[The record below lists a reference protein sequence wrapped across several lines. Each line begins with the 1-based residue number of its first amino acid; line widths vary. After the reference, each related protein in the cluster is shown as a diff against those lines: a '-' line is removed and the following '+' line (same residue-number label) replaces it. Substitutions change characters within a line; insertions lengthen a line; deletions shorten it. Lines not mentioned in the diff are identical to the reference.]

1 MNEQDK
7 LINQVAENIAYYRK
21 KMNLTQFE
29 LAEKLNYSDK
39 SISKWERAEGI
50 PTVVVLKE
58 ICDFFGITLN
68 DITNPKKVKI
78 NYKMKKRGLIAYF
91 YASIAFVVAVILY
104 GIFNLIDINFAAWK
118 LIIYAIPIASLV
130 LFIFSIIWNQRIETY
145 LYLSSFI
152 WTLALSFYVSISIP
166 NKYMIFIIAIPIHLF
181 LLYLIRL
188 IYFSKDS
195 NWKVFPYK
203 K

>member
-78 NYKMKKRGLIAYF
+78 NYKMKKRRLIAYF

-130 LFIFSIIWNQRIETY
+130 LFIFSIIWNQRIKTY

-166 NKYMIFIIAIPIHLF
+166 NKYMIFIIAIPVHLF

-195 NWKVFPYK
+195 N
-203 K
+203 

>member
-91 YASIAFVVAVILY
+91 YASIAFVVAVIIY

-166 NKYMIFIIAIPIHLF
+166 NKYMIFIIAIPVHLF

-195 NWKVFPYK
+195 N
-203 K
+203 

>member
-130 LFIFSIIWNQRIETY
+130 LFVFSIIWNQRIETY

-195 NWKVFPYK
+195 N
-203 K
+203 

>member
-166 NKYMIFIIAIPIHLF
+166 NKYMIFIITIPVHLF

-195 NWKVFPYK
+195 N
-203 K
+203 

>member
-7 LINQVAENIAYYRK
+7 LINQIAENIAYYRK

-58 ICDFFGITLN
+58 ICDFFGISLN
-68 DITNPKKVKI
+68 DITNPKKVKN

-145 LYLSSFI
+145 IYLSSFI

-166 NKYMIFIIAIPIHLF
+166 NKYMIFIIAIPVHLF

-195 NWKVFPYK
+195 N
-203 K
+203 

>member
-50 PTVVVLKE
+50 PTLVVLKE

-166 NKYMIFIIAIPIHLF
+166 NKYMIFIIAIPVHLF

-195 NWKVFPYK
+195 N
-203 K
+203 

>member
-50 PTVVVLKE
+50 PTLVVLKE

-91 YASIAFVVAVILY
+91 YASIAFVVAVIIY

-166 NKYMIFIIAIPIHLF
+166 NKYMIFIIAIPVHLF

-195 NWKVFPYK
+195 N
-203 K
+203 

>member
-145 LYLSSFI
+145 IYLSSFI

-166 NKYMIFIIAIPIHLF
+166 NKYMIFIIAIPVHLF

-195 NWKVFPYK
+195 N
-203 K
+203 

>member
-50 PTVVVLKE
+50 PTLVVLKE

-104 GIFNLIDINFAAWK
+104 GIFNLIDINYAAWK

-130 LFIFSIIWNQRIETY
+130 LFIFSIIWNRRIETY

-166 NKYMIFIIAIPIHLF
+166 NKYMIFIIAIPVHLF

-195 NWKVFPYK
+195 N
-203 K
+203 

>member
-104 GIFNLIDINFAAWK
+104 GIFNLININFAAWK

-130 LFIFSIIWNQRIETY
+130 LFIFSIIWNQRIKTY
-145 LYLSSFI
+145 LYLTIFI

-166 NKYMIFIIAIPIHLF
+166 NKYMIFIIAIPVHLF

-195 NWKVFPYK
+195 N
-203 K
+203 

>member
-166 NKYMIFIIAIPIHLF
+166 NKYMIFIIAIPVHLF

-195 NWKVFPYK
+195 N
-203 K
+203 

>member
-68 DITNPKKVKI
+68 DITNPKKVKN

-130 LFIFSIIWNQRIETY
+130 LFIFSIIWNQKIETY
-145 LYLSSFI
+145 IYLSSFI

-166 NKYMIFIIAIPIHLF
+166 NKYMIFIIAIPVHLF

-195 NWKVFPYK
+195 N
-203 K
+203 

>member
-91 YASIAFVVAVILY
+91 YASIAFVVAIILY
-104 GIFNLIDINFAAWK
+104 GIFNLIGINFAAWK

-166 NKYMIFIIAIPIHLF
+166 NKYMIFIIAIPVHLF

-195 NWKVFPYK
+195 N
-203 K
+203 

>member
-195 NWKVFPYK
+195 N
-203 K
+203 

>member
-1 MNEQDK
+1 MNEHDK

-78 NYKMKKRGLIAYF
+78 NYKMKKRRLIAYF

-130 LFIFSIIWNQRIETY
+130 LFIFSIIWNQRIKTY

-166 NKYMIFIIAIPIHLF
+166 NKYMIFIIAIPVHLF

-195 NWKVFPYK
+195 N
-203 K
+203 

>member
-1 MNEQDK
+1 MNEQD
-7 LINQVAENIAYYRK
+7 IIVNQVAENIAYYRK
-21 KMNLTQFE
+21 KMNLTQYE
-29 LAEKLNYSDK
+29 LAGKLNYSDK

-68 DITNPKKVKI
+68 DITSPKKVKI

-104 GIFNLIDINFAAWK
+104 GIFNLINIDFEAWK
-118 LIIYAIPIASLV
+118 LIIYAIPVASLV

-145 LYLSSFI
+145 IYLSSFI
-152 WTLALSFYVSISIP
+152 WTLALSFYISFDIA
-166 NKYMIFIIAIPIHLF
+166 NKYMLFIIAIPIHLF

-188 IYFSKDS
+188 IYFSKD
-195 NWKVFPYK
+195 KD
-203 K
+203 

>member
-1 MNEQDK
+1 MNEQEK

-21 KMNLTQFE
+21 KMNLRQFE

-39 SISKWERAEGI
+39 TISKWERAEGI
-50 PTVVVLKE
+50 PSVVVLKE

-68 DITNPKKVKI
+68 DITSPKKVKI

-91 YASIAFVVAVILY
+91 YASIAFVIAVILY
-104 GIFNLIDINFAAWK
+104 GIFNLLHVDFDTWK
-118 LIIYAIPIASLV
+118 LIIYAIPVASLV
-130 LFIFSIIWNQRIETY
+130 LFVFSIVWNQRIETY

-152 WTLALSFYVSISIP
+152 WTLALSIYISFDIA
-166 NKYMIFIIAIPIHLF
+166 NKYMFFIIAIPIHLF

-188 IYFSKDS
+188 IYFSQDV
-195 NWKVFPYK
+195 N
-203 K
+203 

>member
-21 KMNLTQFE
+21 KMNLNQIE
-29 LAEKLNYSDK
+29 LSEKLNYSDK

-91 YASIAFVVAVILY
+91 YASIAFVVAIILY

-166 NKYMIFIIAIPIHLF
+166 NKYMIFIIAIPVHLF

-195 NWKVFPYK
+195 N
-203 K
+203 

>member
-68 DITNPKKVKI
+68 DITNAKKVKI
-78 NYKMKKRGLIAYF
+78 NYKMKKRVLIAYF

-188 IYFSKDS
+188 IYLSKD
-195 NWKVFPYK
+195 KD
-203 K
+203 